1 MNGRARGGG
10 LWRLWEGEG
19 SASILKKAKP
29 AAKQKTFA
37 NRGLCRACAS
47 ARRSK
52 SFLVLFFKKEHS
64 LLSLLEARV
73 VAVTAEPA
81 TLKES
86 RGCQQSL
93 A

>member
-1 MNGRARGGG
+1 
-10 LWRLWEGEG
+10 
-19 SASILKKAKP
+19 
-29 AAKQKTFA
+29 
-37 NRGLCRACAS
+37 
-47 ARRSK
+47 
-52 SFLVLFFKKEHS
+52 LVLFFKKEHS